1 MANKIQTV
9 AIYCGS
15 NDGRVESY
23 KQFATK
29 LGKVLAKRK
38 INLVYGGTNK
48 GLMGILANSAIEK
61 GAHVT
66 GVITERLKAKNQ
78 VHPNLSMIET
88 YPTMQSRKARMIE
101 LADACIMM
109 PGGIG
114 TLEEFME
121 VWTLNQLGE
130 TSKPLGVLNIDNYF
144 GNLIAFIEHMI
155 AERFLPSAHRNGIV
169 VNPDPEE
176 LINLLVKFSPVTVE
190 KWLDQTQRI

>member
-1 MANKIQTV
+1 MANEIRTV

-15 NDGRVESY
+15 NNGRVESY

-38 INLVYGGTNK
+38 IDLVYGGTNK
-48 GLMGILANSAIEK
+48 GLMGVLANSAIEK

-66 GVITERLKAKNQ
+66 GVITERLRAKNQ

-88 YPTMQSRKARMIE
+88 YPTMQSRKTRMIE

-121 VWTLNQLGE
+121 IWTLNQLGE
-130 TSKPLGVLNIDNYF
+130 TSKPLGILNINNYF
-144 GNLIAFIEHMI
+144 ENLIAFIEHMI

-169 VNPDPEE
+169 VNSDPEE
-176 LINLLVKFSPVTVE
+176 LINLLFKFSPVTVE
-190 KWLDQTQRI
+190 KWLD

>member
-1 MANKIQTV
+1 MANEILTV

-15 NDGRVESY
+15 NNGRVESY

-48 GLMGILANSAIEK
+48 GLMGVLANSAIEE
-61 GAHVT
+61 GAYVT

-88 YPTMQSRKARMIE
+88 YPTMQSRKTRMIE

-130 TSKPLGVLNIDNYF
+130 TSKPLGILNINNYF
-144 GNLIAFIEHMI
+144 ENLISFIEHMI

-169 VNPDPEE
+169 VNSDPEE

-190 KWLDQTQRI
+190 KWLD

>member
-1 MANKIQTV
+1 MANEIRTV

-15 NDGRVESY
+15 NNGRVESY

-48 GLMGILANSAIEK
+48 GLMGVLANSAIEK

-88 YPTMQSRKARMIE
+88 YPTMQSRKTRMIE

-130 TSKPLGVLNIDNYF
+130 TSKPLGILNVNNYF
-144 GNLIAFIEHMI
+144 ENLIAFIEHMI
-155 AERFLPSAHRNGIV
+155 AERFLPSAHKNGIV
-169 VNPDPEE
+169 VSSDPEE
-176 LINLLVKFSPVTVE
+176 LINLLVKFLPVTVE
-190 KWLDQTQRI
+190 KWLD

>member
-144 GNLIAFIEHMI
+144 RNLIAFIEHMI

-190 KWLDQTQRI
+190 KWLD

>member
-1 MANKIQTV
+1 MANEIRTV

-15 NDGRVESY
+15 NNGRVENY

-29 LGKVLAKRK
+29 LGKVLATRK

-48 GLMGILANSAIEK
+48 GLMGVLANSAIEK

-88 YPTMQSRKARMIE
+88 YPTMQSRKTRMIE

-130 TSKPLGVLNIDNYF
+130 TSKPLGILNINNYF
-144 GNLIAFIEHMI
+144 ENLIAFIEHMI

-169 VNPDPEE
+169 VNSDPEE

-190 KWLDQTQRI
+190 KWLD

>member
-29 LGKVLAKRK
+29 LGKVLAERK
-38 INLVYGGTNK
+38 INLIYGGTNK
-48 GLMGILANSAIEK
+48 GLMGVLANSAIEK

-155 AERFLPSAHRNGIV
+155 VERFLPSAHRNGIM
-169 VNPDPEE
+169 VNSDPEE

-190 KWLDQTQRI
+190 KWLD

>member
-1 MANKIQTV
+1 MANEIQTV

-15 NDGRVESY
+15 NNGRVESY
-23 KQFATK
+23 TQFATI

-48 GLMGILANSAIEK
+48 GLMGVLANSAIEE
-61 GAHVT
+61 GANVT

-88 YPTMQSRKARMIE
+88 FPTMQSRKARMIE

-155 AERFLPSAHRNGIV
+155 AERFLPSAHINGIV
-169 VNPDPEE
+169 VNSDPKE

-190 KWLDQTQRI
+190 KWLD

>member
-1 MANKIQTV
+1 MANEILTV

-15 NDGRVESY
+15 NNGRVESY

-48 GLMGILANSAIEK
+48 GLMGVLANSAIEE

-88 YPTMQSRKARMIE
+88 YPTMQSRKTRMIE

-130 TSKPLGVLNIDNYF
+130 TSKPLGILNINNYF
-144 GNLIAFIEHMI
+144 ENLIAFIEHMI

-190 KWLDQTQRI
+190 KWLD

>member
-1 MANKIQTV
+1 MANEILTV

-15 NDGRVESY
+15 NNGRVESY

-48 GLMGILANSAIEK
+48 GLMGVLANSAIEK

-88 YPTMQSRKARMIE
+88 YPTMQSRKTRMIE

-130 TSKPLGVLNIDNYF
+130 TSKPLGILNINNYF
-144 GNLIAFIEHMI
+144 ENLIAFIEHMI

-169 VNPDPEE
+169 VNSDPEE
-176 LINLLVKFSPVTVE
+176 LINLLFKFSPVTVE
-190 KWLDQTQRI
+190 KWLD

>member
-1 MANKIQTV
+1 MANEIQTV

-15 NDGRVESY
+15 NNGRVESY

-38 INLVYGGTNK
+38 INLIYGGTNK
-48 GLMGILANSAIEK
+48 GLMGVLANSAIEK

-155 AERFLPSAHRNGIV
+155 EERFLPSAHRNGIM
-169 VNPDPEE
+169 VNSDPEE

-190 KWLDQTQRI
+190 KWLD

>member
-88 YPTMQSRKARMIE
+88 FPTMQSRKARMIE

-155 AERFLPSAHRNGIV
+155 AERFLPSAHINGIV
-169 VNPDPEE
+169 VNSDPEE
-176 LINLLVKFSPVTVE
+176 LINLLDKFSPVTVE
-190 KWLDQTQRI
+190 KWLD

>member
-1 MANKIQTV
+1 MANEIQTV

-15 NDGRVESY
+15 NNGRVESY

-88 YPTMQSRKARMIE
+88 FPTMQSRKARMIE

-155 AERFLPSAHRNGIV
+155 AERFLPSAHINGIV
-169 VNPDPEE
+169 VNSDPEE
-176 LINLLVKFSPVTVE
+176 LMNLLVKFSPVTVE
-190 KWLDQTQRI
+190 KWLD

>member
-1 MANKIQTV
+1 MANKIRTV

-15 NDGRVESY
+15 NNGRVESY
-23 KQFATK
+23 KQNATK

-48 GLMGILANSAIEK
+48 GLMGVLANSAIEK

-88 YPTMQSRKARMIE
+88 YPTMQSRKTRMIE

-130 TSKPLGVLNIDNYF
+130 TSKPLGILNVNNYF
-144 GNLIAFIEHMI
+144 ENLIAFIEHII

-169 VNPDPEE
+169 VNSDPEE
-176 LINLLVKFSPVTVE
+176 LINLLFKFSPVTVE
-190 KWLDQTQRI
+190 KWLD

>member
-1 MANKIQTV
+1 MANKIRTV

-15 NDGRVESY
+15 NNGRVESY
-23 KQFATK
+23 KQNATK
-29 LGKVLAKRK
+29 LGKVLAKHK

-48 GLMGILANSAIEK
+48 GLMGVLANSAIEK

-88 YPTMQSRKARMIE
+88 YPTMQSRKTRMIE

-130 TSKPLGVLNIDNYF
+130 TSKPLGILNINNYF
-144 GNLIAFIEHMI
+144 ENLIAFIEHMI

-169 VNPDPEE
+169 VNSDPEE
-176 LINLLVKFSPVTVE
+176 LINLLVEFSPVTVE
-190 KWLDQTQRI
+190 KWLD

>member
-1 MANKIQTV
+1 MANEIRTV

-15 NDGRVESY
+15 NNGRVESY

-29 LGKVLAKRK
+29 LGKVLAKHK

-48 GLMGILANSAIEK
+48 GLMGVLANSAIEK

-66 GVITERLKAKNQ
+66 GVITERFKAKNQ

-88 YPTMQSRKARMIE
+88 FPTMQSRKARMIE

-190 KWLDQTQRI
+190 KWLD

>member
-1 MANKIQTV
+1 MANKIKTV

-15 NDGRVESY
+15 NNGRDQSY
-23 KQFATK
+23 KKFAK
-29 LGKVLAKRK
+29 ELGEVLAKRR

-48 GLMGILANSAIEK
+48 GLMGVLANSASEK
-61 GAHVT
+61 GTHVT
-66 GVITERLKAKNQ
+66 GIITERLRVKGQLN
-78 VHPNLSMIET
+78 PNLSTLET

-101 LADACIMM
+101 LADAFIMM

-144 GNLIAFIEHMI
+144 VNLFSFIDHMI
-155 AERFLPSAHRNGIV
+155 SERFLPSAHKNGIV
-169 VNPDPEE
+169 VHSDPEE
-176 LINLLVKFSPVTVE
+176 LINLLINFTPVTVE
-190 KWLDQTQRI
+190 KWLD

>member
-38 INLVYGGTNK
+38 INLIYGGTNK
-48 GLMGILANSAIEK
+48 GLMGVLANSAIEK

-88 YPTMQSRKARMIE
+88 YPTMQSRKTRMIE

-130 TSKPLGVLNIDNYF
+130 TSKPLGILNINNYF
-144 GNLIAFIEHMI
+144 ENLIAFIEHMI

-169 VNPDPEE
+169 VNSDPEE
-176 LINLLVKFSPVTVE
+176 LINLLFKFSPVTVE
-190 KWLDQTQRI
+190 KWLD

>member
-190 KWLDQTQRI
+190 KWLD

>member
-88 YPTMQSRKARMIE
+88 YPTMQSRKTRMIE

-176 LINLLVKFSPVTVE
+176 LIDLLVKFSPVTVE
-190 KWLDQTQRI
+190 KWLD

>member
-1 MANKIQTV
+1 MANEIRTV

-15 NDGRVESY
+15 NNGRIESY

-38 INLVYGGTNK
+38 IDLVYGGTNK
-48 GLMGILANSAIEK
+48 GLMGVLANSAIEK

-66 GVITERLKAKNQ
+66 GVITERLRAKNQ

-88 YPTMQSRKARMIE
+88 YPTMQSRKTRMIE

-130 TSKPLGVLNIDNYF
+130 TSKPLGILNINNYF
-144 GNLIAFIEHMI
+144 ENLIAFIEHMI

-169 VNPDPEE
+169 VNSDPEE
-176 LINLLVKFSPVTVE
+176 LINLLFKFSPVTVE
-190 KWLDQTQRI
+190 KWLD

>member
-1 MANKIQTV
+1 MANAIQTV
-9 AIYCGS
+9 AVYCGS
-15 NDGRVESY
+15 NNGYGESY
-23 KQFATK
+23 KKSATD
-29 LGKVLAKRK
+29 LGKVLAKRQ

-48 GLMGILANSAIEK
+48 GLMGVLASSAFER

-66 GVITERLKAKNQ
+66 GIITDRLKAKGQ
-78 VHPNLSMIET
+78 VHPNLSTLET

-176 LINLLVKFSPVTVE
+176 LINLLVKFSPITVE
-190 KWLDQTQRI
+190 KWLD